1 MFHPSGGSG
10 GGRNESEKAEVS
22 ETGNFKM
29 PLTVEVRRE
38 STPSGI
44 LQYPYRWGF
53 APTRPSQN
61 MKRLV
66 LFDLDGVLLHSQ
78 ENMRQ
83 AWDVVLQKTDIQ
95 RPFEDYF
102 GLIGRPFKDI
112 MAHLGVTEDVARIE
126 KIYMTASF
134 DFLSQATFFPGV
146 KEALAELRDLGLKM
160 GVVTSKDA
168 PRTKAVL
175 AQLDVRFASVQ
186 SPNERFRGK
195 PAPDHVLLAMAEA
208 GEDPADTLFVGDME
222 TDWQAARRAGIDY
235 VHAGWGYGEP
245 IESIPTLE
253 RISQL
258 PNHIRNHIP

>member
-1 MFHPSGGSG
+1 
-10 GGRNESEKAEVS
+10 
-22 ETGNFKM
+22 
-29 PLTVEVRRE
+29 
-38 STPSGI
+38 
-44 LQYPYRWGF
+44 
-53 APTRPSQN
+53 

-83 AWDVVLQKTDIQ
+83 AWDVVLQKTEITS
-95 RPFEDYF
+95 PFENYF
-102 GLIGRPFKDI
+102 ALIGRPFKDI
-112 MAHLGVTEDVARIE
+112 MSHLGVTTDLEKIE

-146 KEALAELRDLGLKM
+146 KETLMHIRDTGVKM

-175 AQLDVRFASVQ
+175 LQLDIRFVSVQ
-186 SPNERFRGK
+186 SPNDRFRGK
-195 PAPDHVLLAMAEA
+195 PAPDHVLMAMAEA

-222 TDWQAARRAGIDY
+222 TDWQAACRAGVAY

-245 IESIPTLE
+245 IESAHTLNSIME
-253 RISQL
+253 L
-258 PNHIRNHIP
+258 PNYIL

>member
-1 MFHPSGGSG
+1 
-10 GGRNESEKAEVS
+10 
-22 ETGNFKM
+22 
-29 PLTVEVRRE
+29 
-38 STPSGI
+38 
-44 LQYPYRWGF
+44 
-53 APTRPSQN
+53 

-66 LFDLDGVLLHSQ
+66 LFDLDGVLLHSR

-83 AWDVVLQKTDIQ
+83 AWDVVLEKTDVN

-112 MAHLGVTEDVARIE
+112 MTCLGVTGDLGKIE

-146 KEALAELRDLGLKM
+146 RETLAGLRDMGVKM

-175 AQLDVRFASVQ
+175 AQLDIRFATVQ
-186 SPNERFRGK
+186 SPNDRFRGK

-208 GEDPADTLFVGDME
+208 GEDPRDTLFVGDME
-222 TDWQAARRAGIDY
+222 TDWHAACRAGIDY
-235 VHAGWGYGEP
+235 VHAGWGYGES
-245 IESIPTLE
+245 IDSVHNLESITE
-253 RISQL
+253 L
-258 PNHIRNHIP
+258 PAYIL